1 MPQTR
6 TPIPRSKRP
15 KRSPTPRP
23 VSLAAEVLTLAEA
36 AAYLRVSSEEV
47 DTLASR
53 GDLPGRKIGEQWRF
67 HRSALVDWLSQPSP
81 AERLMRHA
89 GAAKDDPYRE
99 ELPRM
104 IAQNR
109 RRHATE
115 AES

>member
-6 TPIPRSKRP
+6 TPIQRSKRP
-15 KRSPTPRP
+15 KPTPTSRP
-23 VSLAAEVLTLAEA
+23 VALAAEVLTLDEA

-47 DTLASR
+47 DGLASR

-67 HRSALVDWLSQPSP
+67 HRSALVEWLSQPSP

-89 GAAKDDPYRE
+89 GAAKDDPYRD
-99 ELPRM
+99 ELPQM

-115 AES
+115 AGS